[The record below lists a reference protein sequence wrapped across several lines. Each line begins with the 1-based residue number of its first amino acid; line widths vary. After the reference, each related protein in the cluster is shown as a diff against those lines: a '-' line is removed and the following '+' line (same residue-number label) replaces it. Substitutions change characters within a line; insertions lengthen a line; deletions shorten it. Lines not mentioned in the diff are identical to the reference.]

1 MKIMESFPEDAMRD
15 LKSSH
20 CPGRG
25 RIALGAEG
33 TVCAGPEKGTGKV
46 RKKSSLAKATEG
58 FKQSSEGF
66 AQFGWLHCTE
76 AGAYVG
82 QVGGKQPQRAKQD
95 FRLLKGK
102 REC

>member
-20 CPGRG
+20 CPGRE

-46 RKKSSLAKATEG
+46 RKKSSLART
-58 FKQSSEGF
+58 
-66 AQFGWLHCTE
+66 
-76 AGAYVG
+76 
-82 QVGGKQPQRAKQD
+82 
-95 FRLLKGK
+95 
-102 REC
+102 